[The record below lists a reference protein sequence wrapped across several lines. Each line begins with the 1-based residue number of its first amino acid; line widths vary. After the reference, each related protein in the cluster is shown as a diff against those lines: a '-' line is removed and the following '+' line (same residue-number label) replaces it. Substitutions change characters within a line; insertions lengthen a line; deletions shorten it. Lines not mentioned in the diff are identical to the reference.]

1 MCLINFILYLFYFIS
16 SYFTAI
22 PFPRRRFIV
31 PEFTTWNKR
40 LRGIV
45 QARLTATK
53 IYVCF

>member
-1 MCLINFILYLFYFIS
+1 MCLINFILFLFYFIS